1 MLAGKQSK
9 CYTHATFLAK
19 CSTQAILLVTQSLL
33 FFFFIIPQ
41 SNQALLSSVLLSRR
55 ALLKKSSTDLYQAI
69 CSLVPVYA
77 EMNIETESK
86 NSETFIQQFNSA
98 VTSLLYF
105 RESSPEIE
113 NQKF

>member
-69 CSLVPVYA
+69 CVPVYA